1 MAGAG
6 SAGSEGGGLGVDVIM
21 RLLRSVDGT
30 IDVASTPGEG
40 TRIVLTIPPRR
51 GDGGVAEP

>member
-1 MAGAG
+1 
-6 SAGSEGGGLGVDVIM
+6 M